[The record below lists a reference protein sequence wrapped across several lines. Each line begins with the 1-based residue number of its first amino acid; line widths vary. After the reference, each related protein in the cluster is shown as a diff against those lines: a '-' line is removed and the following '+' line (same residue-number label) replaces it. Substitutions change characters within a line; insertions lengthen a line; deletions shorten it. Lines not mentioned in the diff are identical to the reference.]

1 MANKFLRKCIGCG
14 TYKQKDEL
22 IKITRE
28 AKTQEIHI
36 NPKNNIY
43 GRSSYICKDRNCVNN
58 AFKKMKI
65 SKILKQ
71 NVSINLKDEIMT
83 ILES

>member
-14 TYKQKDEL
+14 AYKKKEEL
-22 IKITRE
+22 IKIT
-28 AKTQEIHI
+28 KTNTNEIYI
-36 NPKNNIY
+36 NPKSNVY
-43 GRSSYICKDRNCVNN
+43 GRSTYICRDENCVNN